1 MKSVFTWVLVLVL
14 VGGLGFTGCESIS
27 ARMADRFDTVP
38 PQTRDFAADQKT
50 ISQSV
55 QKALK
60 RMDFV
65 VTRTAL
71 AQGIVEA
78 KSSIRD
84 TAVFGAGRQFIFE
97 IRFHGA
103 DATSTR
109 VDVRLTELLEGD
121 FKAGATGKTL
131 RVHGLYDSFF
141 EQFTRAL
148 RDSEP
153 VGKLKD

>member
-1 MKSVFTWVLVLVL
+1 MKTLL
-14 VGGLGFTGCESIS
+14 LGFALLIASLCFCGCESIS
-27 ARMADRFDTVP
+27 ARMAERFDTVP
-38 PQTRDFAADQKT
+38 PQTREYTADQKALF
-50 ISQSV
+50 QAV

-65 VTRTAL
+65 VTRSAL

-84 TAVFGAGRQFIFE
+84 TASFGAGRQFIFE
-97 IRFHGA
+97 IRLHGA
-103 DATSTR
+103 DAQSTH

-141 EQFTRAL
+141 AQVDQAL
-148 RDSEP
+148 R
-153 VGKLKD
+153 GT

>member
-1 MKSVFTWVLVLVL
+1 MKSVLICVLVL
-14 VGGLGFTGCESIS
+14 VGGLWFTGCESIS

-38 PQTRDFAADQKT
+38 PQTRDFSADQKT

-84 TAVFGAGRQFIFE
+84 AAVFGAGRQFIFE

-103 DATSTR
+103 DAANTH

-121 FKAGATGKTL
+121 FKAGATGRTL

-141 EQFTRAL
+141 AQLTQVL
-148 RDSEP
+148 RENQPD
-153 VGKLKD
+153 GKLKD

>member
-1 MKSVFTWVLVLVL
+1 MKTFWLGFSLTMCVLC
-14 VGGLGFTGCESIS
+14 FTGCESIS
-27 ARMADRFDTVP
+27 ARMAERFDTVP
-38 PQTRDFAADQKT
+38 PKTREYSTDQKA
-50 ISQSV
+50 IFLAV

-65 VTRTAL
+65 VTRSAL
-71 AQGIVEA
+71 AQGIVDA

-84 TAVFGAGRQFIFE
+84 TANFGSGRQFIFE
-97 IRFHGA
+97 IRLHGA
-103 DATSTR
+103 DALSTH

-141 EQFTRAL
+141 AQLDQAL
-148 RDSEP
+148 REI
-153 VGKLKD
+153 

>member
-1 MKSVFTWVLVLVL
+1 MKTLWFGFALVISALV
-14 VGGLGFTGCESIS
+14 FTGCESIS
-27 ARMADRFDTVP
+27 TRMAERFDTVP
-38 PQTRDFAADQKT
+38 PKTHEYTADQKALF
-50 ISQSV
+50 QAV

-65 VTRTAL
+65 VTRSAL

-84 TAVFGAGRQFIFE
+84 TANFGMGRQFIFE
-97 IRFHGA
+97 IRLHGA
-103 DATSTR
+103 DAQSTQ

-141 EQFTRAL
+141 AQVEQAL
-148 RDSEP
+148 R
-153 VGKLKD
+153 GT

>member
-1 MKSVFTWVLVLVL
+1 MKTLL
-14 VGGLGFTGCESIS
+14 LGFALLIAGLFFSGCESIS
-27 ARMADRFDTVP
+27 ARMAERFDTVP
-38 PQTRDFAADQKT
+38 PQTREYLADQKALF
-50 ISQSV
+50 QAV

-65 VTRTAL
+65 VTRRAL

-84 TAVFGAGRQFIFE
+84 TASFGAGRQFIFE
-97 IRFHGA
+97 IRLHGA
-103 DATSTR
+103 DAQSTH

-121 FKAGATGKTL
+121 FKVGATGKTL

-141 EQFTRAL
+141 AQVDQAL
-148 RDSEP
+148 R
-153 VGKLKD
+153 GT

>member
-1 MKSVFTWVLVLVL
+1 MKTLWLGFALVI
-14 VGGLGFTGCESIS
+14 VGLSFTGCESIS
-27 ARMADRFDTVP
+27 ARMAERFDMVP
-38 PQTRDFAADQKT
+38 PQTREYPADQKVMF
-50 ISQSV
+50 QAV
-55 QKALK
+55 PKALK

-65 VTRTAL
+65 IMRSAL

-84 TAVFGAGRQFIFE
+84 TATFGAGRQFIFE
-97 IRFHGA
+97 IRLHGA
-103 DATSTR
+103 DAQSTH

-141 EQFTRAL
+141 AQVDQAL
-148 RDSEP
+148 R
-153 VGKLKD
+153 GT

>member
-1 MKSVFTWVLVLVL
+1 MKTLWLGFALVII
-14 VGGLGFTGCESIS
+14 GLSFTGCESIS
-27 ARMADRFDTVP
+27 ARMAERFDTVP
-38 PQTRDFAADQKT
+38 PQTREYPADQKEMV
-50 ISQSV
+50 QAV

-65 VTRTAL
+65 VTRSAL

-84 TAVFGAGRQFIFE
+84 TATFGAGRQFVFE
-97 IRFHGA
+97 IRLHGA
-103 DATSTR
+103 DAQSTH

-141 EQFTRAL
+141 AQVDQAL
-148 RDSEP
+148 R
-153 VGKLKD
+153 GT